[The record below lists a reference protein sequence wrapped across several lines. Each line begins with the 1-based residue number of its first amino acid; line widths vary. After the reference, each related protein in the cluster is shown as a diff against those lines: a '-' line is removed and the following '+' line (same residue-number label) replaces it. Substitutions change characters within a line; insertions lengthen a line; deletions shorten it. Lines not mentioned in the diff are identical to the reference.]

1 MSKATSF
8 DVNIRATSKT
18 FLSYNYAQL
27 PEVLNAILKLK
38 CFFASEYWFINL
50 DDKALVVWR
59 LTTPFRLKRFTSTF
73 IFLKNRHLSYLMVI
87 INKMNQNFYQLFWHK
102 DPVVNTNT
110 KHSVIQKQ
118 WNTKKVLKVLQ
129 FKKELKWP

>member
-73 IFLKNRHLSYLMVI
+73 IFLKNRHLKLSNGY
-87 INKMNQNFYQLFWHK
+87 NK
-102 DPVVNTNT
+102 
-110 KHSVIQKQ
+110 
-118 WNTKKVLKVLQ
+118 
-129 FKKELKWP
+129 